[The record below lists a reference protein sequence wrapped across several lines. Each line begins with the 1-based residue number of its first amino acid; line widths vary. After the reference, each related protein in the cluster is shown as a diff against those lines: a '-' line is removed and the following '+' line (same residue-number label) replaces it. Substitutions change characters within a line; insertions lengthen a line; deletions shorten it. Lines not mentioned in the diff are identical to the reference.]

1 MGKSLSDIFD
11 VRSIRLDF
19 DALDKKPVHI
29 VFLLATSERA
39 DENHLR
45 VLNLIFKLATSEA
58 YALIKNA
65 NNAEEIY
72 AILSQVHL

>member
-39 DENHLR
+39 
-45 VLNLIFKLATSEA
+45 
-58 YALIKNA
+58 
-65 NNAEEIY
+65 EEIH